1 MGNYELEKGTYENS
15 VRAVCQAP
23 DLILGCANWIEKHI
37 HERIQ
42 ESRTSPMRE
51 DETRM
56 RFEFRAEEIYFSN
69 NGKGYLGYYVLH
81 YRDLGYDQISPPSAL
96 ALAYLVKVGLQ
107 KRLPTIPIYTF
118 GGWYS
123 GYINDITGE
132 FCRRAPIAIGDER
145 RGITVDISKEV
156 RLLKTL

>member
-1 MGNYELEKGTYENS
+1 MGNYELEKGTCENS

-23 DLILGCANWIEKHI
+23 DFILGCANWIENQI
-37 HERIQ
+37 RERIQ

-51 DETRM
+51 DETTM

-96 ALAYLVKVGLQ
+96 ALAYLVKAGLQ

-118 GGWYS
+118 GGWCS
-123 GYINDITGE
+123 GHIDDTGE
-132 FCRRAPIAIGDER
+132 FRRSAPIAVGDER